1 MSIIAT
7 SVFWTSLGIL
17 LFRFEFIPSTLPK
30 RLGRGLYW
38 VGVPLQILALAH
50 RSDFSHAAWLPP
62 LTTVIVL
69 LLGLGLASFSL
80 LILKLVTS
88 RWSDVNREHFKLGKI
103 PKYTTKNSQMTTE
116 FFSKVLPKHR
126 SGQGSFVLAS
136 MLGNTGFVGLAIVPA
151 FVDQAYLAWVV
162 LYGVAHNLLGSYGIG
177 VFLASY
183 FGKSQQES
191 NWWMQLRDLLS
202 VPSLW
207 AFAIGW
213 YTRGIQFPTSIELGL
228 QTCVLFVI
236 PSSFLLIGMQLSQFQ
251 ATKSLQSALVPTAL
265 KMLILPG
272 IAGLGLTFLGLTGDA
287 RLALVLM
294 SGMPA
299 AFANVI
305 LAEEYNLD
313 RQLAASSIVLSTVI
327 LPLTIPLWEALFK

>member
-1 MSIIAT
+1 MSTIAT
-7 SVFWTSLGIL
+7 SVFWTSLGVL
-17 LFRFEFIPSTLPK
+17 LFRFRFIPSTLPK
-30 RLGRGLYW
+30 LLGRGLYW

-62 LTTVIVL
+62 LITVIVL

-80 LILKLVTS
+80 LILKQVTS
-88 RWSDVNREHFKLGKI
+88 SSDVNREPLKLRKT
-103 PKYTTKNSQMTTE
+103 PEYTTRNSQMTSE

-151 FVDQAYLAWVV
+151 FVDQPYLAWVV

-207 AFAIGW
+207 AFTIGW

-251 ATKSLQSALVPTAL
+251 ATKSLQTALVPTAL

-313 RQLAASSIVLSTVI
+313 RQLAASSIVLSTVV

>member
-1 MSIIAT
+1 MSTIAT
-7 SVFWTSLGIL
+7 SVFWASLGVL
-17 LFRFEFIPSTLPK
+17 LFRFRFIPSTLPK
-30 RLGRGLYW
+30 LLGRGLYW

-62 LTTVIVL
+62 LITVIVL

-80 LILKLVTS
+80 LILKQVTS
-88 RWSDVNREHFKLGKI
+88 SSDVNREPLKLRKT
-103 PKYTTKNSQMTTE
+103 PEYTTRNSQMTIE

-151 FVDQAYLAWVV
+151 FVDQPYLAWVV

-251 ATKSLQSALVPTAL
+251 VTKSLQSALVPTAL

-313 RQLAASSIVLSTVI
+313 RQLAASSIVLSTVV